1 MKYFHSLFVMFTLL
15 AALTACGPGK
25 DRVRIKGKLANIT
38 TAEFYVFS
46 EDGSFDG
53 VDTIRIEDGQFTYER
68 KLTEPAILTLLY
80 PNFTQTYLVAE
91 PGKTIK
97 MKGDAAKIGDAEIT
111 GTDENKMLTEFREE
125 IAGKPRIRTN
135 WRLNS
140 SFARTANRW
149 RLWRCSGVTLR

>member
-1 MKYFHSLFVMFTLL
+1 MRKITRRSFLAAAAACGAA

-80 PNFTQTYLVAE
+80 PNFTQTYLV
-91 PGKTIK
+91 PSPDK
-97 MKGDAAKIGDAEIT
+97 
-111 GTDENKMLTEFREE
+111 
-125 IAGKPRIRTN
+125 KP
-135 WRLNS
+135 
-140 SFARTANRW
+140 
-149 RLWRCSGVTLR
+149 